1 MANYYQVERVILDIV
16 PEDKPIHKKVVR
28 RRLDQEFEVRI
39 SYPVVEGFLQG
50 LVEDGALVTGD
61 GLEDYYRK
69 QDSTNSDEGE
79 KTRSRVATA
88 K

>member
-39 SYPVVEGFLQG
+39 SYPVVEEFLQG
-50 LVEDGALVTGD
+50 LVEDGALVTD
-61 GLEDYYRK
+61 RK